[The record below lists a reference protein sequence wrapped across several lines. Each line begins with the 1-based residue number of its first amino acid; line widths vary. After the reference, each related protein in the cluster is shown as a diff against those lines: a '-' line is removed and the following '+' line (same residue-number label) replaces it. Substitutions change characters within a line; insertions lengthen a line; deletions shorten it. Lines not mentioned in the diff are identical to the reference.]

1 MPLLAAA
8 KSPKVNVWSERRRGK
23 ELNSEGHAEAGG
35 STKGPE
41 RQWLLG

>member
-8 KSPKVNVWSERRRGK
+8 KSPKVNVWSERRGK
-23 ELNSEGHAEAGG
+23 ELNPGGHAEAGG

-41 RQWLLG
+41 RQCLLG